1 MGVSVKSALAVVQPG
16 LEGVLGDELS
26 ALGLRTET
34 VEGGVLF
41 DATTAALHTIH
52 LHARIPT
59 RVWVRVGSFHATSL
73 DALARGVRGLG
84 LRQFLHRRQALSVR
98 VTTHGSRL
106 RFRDRIARKVEHAV
120 RDALRAG
127 PGGRRPHQEATL
139 LVRVVDDRVEVSVD
153 ASGDAMY
160 QRGWRRDV
168 GSAPLRENLAA
179 AVLRIAGWRP
189 DQPLLDPMCGSG
201 TFCIEAA
208 TIAAGRPP
216 GLKRSFAFES
226 WPSHDRAAWARAQQR
241 RIPTHPG
248 APIVGSDRD
257 PAVLEAARANARRA
271 GVAARI
277 HLERRTAA
285 DLSAPGEGG
294 LLVCNPPWGERI
306 RGAEAS
312 WRELGA
318 GLRGLAGWR
327 IAVLTPRRA
336 LLRHLGI
343 RLERHTTFRAGG
355 IRIAV
360 CTGVVP
366 G

>member
-1 MGVSVKSALAVVQPG
+1 MAKSALAVVQPG
-16 LEGVLGDELS
+16 LEGLLQRELG
-26 ALGLRTET
+26 ALGLRGQT
-34 VEGGVLF
+34 VEGGVIF
-41 DATTAALHTIH
+41 DASTEALHKVH

-59 RVWVRVGSFHATSL
+59 RVWVRVGTFRATSL
-73 DALARGVRGLG
+73 DALARGVRALG
-84 LRQFLHRRQALSVR
+84 WRPYLHRRQDLSVR
-98 VTTHGSRL
+98 VTTRSSRL

-120 RDALRAG
+120 CDALRSG
-127 PGGRRPHQEATL
+127 PSGRRPHQGAGL
-139 LVRVVDDRVEVSVD
+139 LVRVIDDQVEISVD
-153 ASGDAMY
+153 ASGEPLY

-168 GSAPLRENLAA
+168 GRAPLRENLAA
-179 AVLRIAGWRP
+179 AVLSLAGWRP

-208 TIAAGRPP
+208 TIAASRPP
-216 GLKRSFAFES
+216 GQGRGFAFEA
-226 WPSHDRAAWARAQQR
+226 WPSHDRAAWARARQR
-241 RIPTHPG
+241 SSPADPG

-257 PAVLEAARANARRA
+257 RSVLDAARANARRA

-277 HLERRTAA
+277 GFEPRSVSELI
-285 DLSAPGEGG
+285 APAGPG
-294 LLVCNPPWGERI
+294 LLVANPPWGERI
-306 RGAEAS
+306 RGAEAT

-318 GLRGLAGWR
+318 ALRGLSGWR
-327 IAVLTPRRA
+327 IALLVPRMP

-343 RLERHTTFRAGG
+343 RLERRATFSAGG